1 MKHITKIKLE
11 NFKRFRVFSVP
22 LYDDLNVIVG
32 ENESGKSTI
41 LSAINY
47 VLGGNKN
54 KIETIGF
61 DKLINTQAFARV
73 CQRANIQDL
82 RFYDLRHEA
91 TSRLFEKG
99 FNMMEVASITGH
111 KELSMLKR
119 YTHLRAK
126 DLAKRLG

>member
-1 MKHITKIKLE
+1 MKHITKIKLK
-11 NFKRFRVFSVP
+11 NFKRFRAFCVP
-22 LYDDLNVIVG
+22 LYGDLNVIVG

-61 DKLINTQAFARV
+61 DKLINTQAVARA

-91 TSRLFEKG
+91 ISRLF
-99 FNMMEVASITGH
+99 
-111 KELSMLKR
+111 
-119 YTHLRAK
+119 
-126 DLAKRLG
+126 